1 MAIDMFETREMLDK
15 FEQIPP
21 KKTYLRD
28 TFFSN
33 VVTFRTEKV
42 DIDIVKGG
50 RRMAPFVSPMLPGKI
65 VDHAGYRTS
74 TIEVPLVKPK
84 MVTHAHELQHR
95 MPGEAIYG
103 DRTPADRANERLTLD
118 MVELDDLIT
127 RREEW
132 MCAQALF
139 TGGITITGDGVSAS
153 VSYDIDAKTLG
164 VSAKWSASGS
174 DPIADLKGYHRAIV
188 KRCGLGPTVCIMAS
202 NVVDV
207 FAKHA
212 TVLTTLDNLRVNRGQ
227 IDPEYYNDLGLT
239 YYGYIKE
246 LGLNI
251 FSYDAWYLDDDG
263 VDQPMVPANKLLL
276 ANPSARTMLA
286 YGAITEVTENGQFVT
301 YEEARVP
308 TSWVEKDPARR
319 YLMLQSRPL
328 PVPIMAD
335 AFQILTVL

>member
-33 VVTFRTEKV
+33 RVTSRTEKV

-50 RRMAPFVSPMLPGKI
+50 RRMAPFVSPTLPGKI
-65 VDHAGYRTS
+65 VDRNGYRTK
-74 TIEVPLVKPK
+74 TLEVPLVKPK

-95 MPGEAIYG
+95 MPGEAIYS

-118 MVELDDLIT
+118 MIELDDMIT

-139 TGGITITGDGVSAS
+139 TGGVVITGEGVNAT
-153 VSYDIDAKTLG
+153 VSYEIDAKTLG
-164 VSAKWSASGS
+164 AQAKWSAEGS
-174 DPIADLKGYHRAIV
+174 DPLADLKGYHRTIAQ
-188 KRCGLGPTVCIMAS
+188 RCGMGPTIAIMAS
-202 NVVDV
+202 NVVDA
-207 FAKHA
+207 FLKHA
-212 TVLTTLDNLRVNRGQ
+212 GVLKTLDNLRVNRGQ
-227 IDPEYYNDLGLT
+227 IDPQYYANLGVT
-239 YYGYIKE
+239 YYGFITE
-246 LGLNI
+246 IGLDI
-251 FSYDAWYLDDDG
+251 FSYDEWYLDDSG
-263 VDQPMVPANKLLL
+263 VEQPMVPAGKLLL
-276 ANPSARTMLA
+276 ANPTARTMLA
-286 YGAITEVTENGQFVT
+286 YGAITEAMENGQFVT
-301 YEEARVP
+301 YEESRVP
-308 TSWVEKDPARR
+308 TSWVERDPARR